1 MVIVHL
7 LYGLEVND
15 SFHFGLVFV
24 CSGECKQDCSGT
36 NSTDQSS
43 VSASKA
49 FRHSWKATSLLELL
63 LSHILIRRFS
73 TRSWEEVVTH
83 LRSRWASCDSG
94 RRQTSVSSRSWSCRP
109 FWPGI
114 LDRFYQWWPDES
126 RRLGCVQLPRYG
138 REDQSRLSLQGGS
151 ASAAGTMETA
161 VELQNRRKHCVLL
174 HLRSIYMTSV
184 VNLFFFSDLNLI
196 HCEYLRSL
204 FLPEL
209 HFSLYESLSPA
220 RLLLQSF
227 LQFFPSPALLLQ
239 SLPAHLHLTLLHRCG
254 CVWEA
259 ITSINKQTHSY
270 TQ

>member
-83 LRSRWASCDSG
+83 LHSRWASCDSG

-184 VNLFFFSDLNLI
+184 VNLFFFQI
-196 HCEYLRSL
+196 
-204 FLPEL
+204 
-209 HFSLYESLSPA
+209 
-220 RLLLQSF
+220 
-227 LQFFPSPALLLQ
+227 
-239 SLPAHLHLTLLHRCG
+239 
-254 CVWEA
+254 
-259 ITSINKQTHSY
+259 
-270 TQ
+270 